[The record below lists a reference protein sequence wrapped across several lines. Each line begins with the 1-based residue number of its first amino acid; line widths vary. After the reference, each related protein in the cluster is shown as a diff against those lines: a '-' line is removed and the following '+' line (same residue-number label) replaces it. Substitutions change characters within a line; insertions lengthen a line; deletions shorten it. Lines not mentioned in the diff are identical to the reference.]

1 MEEKILEMARLITG
15 AGEEEKEYLA
25 ALCRAEQE
33 KLRDRLREESLEQSD
48 AFLCAAAWMAAADY
62 CSGKGAG
69 GAASWRAGDVSVQ
82 ETDAQKRVAA
92 ADALRAAG
100 ARLLE
105 GLVKDDAFA
114 FWGVRG

>member
-1 MEEKILEMARLITG
+1 MEMARLITG

-33 KLRDRLREESLEQSD
+33 KLRDRLREESLGQSD

>member
-1 MEEKILEMARLITG
+1 
-15 AGEEEKEYLA
+15 
-25 ALCRAEQE
+25 
-33 KLRDRLREESLEQSD
+33 
-48 AFLCAAAWMAAADY
+48 MAAADY

-82 ETDAQKRVAA
+82 ETDAQKRIAA